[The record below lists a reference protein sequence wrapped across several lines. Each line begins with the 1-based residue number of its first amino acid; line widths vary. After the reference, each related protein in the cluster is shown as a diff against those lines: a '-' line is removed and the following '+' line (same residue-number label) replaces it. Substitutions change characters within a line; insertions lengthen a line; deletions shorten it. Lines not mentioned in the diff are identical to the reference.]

1 MIEDALASGRDTT
14 HVAPRSASPMP
25 ELAGNAPVLS
35 AGPRP
40 AVHGFRS
47 MRLRTVL
54 FASLLS
60 IGLLS
65 SAHAYERNWSIPAD
79 TGVIGVEQTQLDP
92 SWWVAR
98 QGQPDRVILDA
109 QAIAAQNAK
118 LMQLDDSMFDLDTLP
133 ASLDR
138 VRVAAWIEGLS
149 KRPTRTLYDERG
161 RTIANADLDAIVDN
175 VNLAAIPASQPTR
188 FGLVVHR
195 ADLRTFPTRT
205 RVFSSNDD
213 HDIDRFQ
220 ESGLFP
226 GDPVAIVHESRDGQW
241 LFVVNTRYAAWIEK
255 RLVAEGRRDDVLAYG
270 KRTPFRIVTG
280 ARATTVYTPEEPG
293 VSELQLDMGVR
304 VPVIADWPVGKA
316 VNGQHGYTSHVIE
329 LPVRNDDGSLR
340 FAPALLPRREPTA
353 DAPLALTP
361 RNLIQQGFK
370 FLGERYGWGHSYNAR
385 DCSGFVSEI
394 YRSMGVQLP
403 RNTSDQAVSPA
414 LNRIAFNEKDSHAKR
429 MAIVRELQVGD
440 LVYIPGHVMMVIGNL
455 DGEPYVIHDTT
466 GLSFAGPDGQTVR
479 AKTNGVT
486 VSPLTPLLFNG
497 KQTFVDRITNIQRIR
512 P

>member
-1 MIEDALASGRDTT
+1 
-14 HVAPRSASPMP
+14 
-25 ELAGNAPVLS
+25 
-35 AGPRP
+35 
-40 AVHGFRS
+40 
-47 MRLRTVL
+47 MRLRTALAV
-54 FASLLS
+54 SLLS
-60 IGLLS
+60 LGLFS
-65 SAHAYERNWSIPAD
+65 SAGAYQRTWSIPAE
-79 TGVIGVEQTQLDP
+79 TGVVGIEQAQLDP

-98 QGQPDRVILDA
+98 QDAPDRVILDA

-118 LMQLDDSMFDLDTLP
+118 LMQLDDSMFDLDAFP
-133 ASLDR
+133 ATLDR
-138 VRVAAWIEGLS
+138 ARVAGWVEGIS
-149 KRPTRTLYDERG
+149 TRPKRALYDERG
-161 RTIANADLDAIVDN
+161 QAFASSALDAIVEN
-175 VNLAAIPASQPTR
+175 VNLSAIPATQPTR

-195 ADLRTFPTRT
+195 ADLRAFPTRT

-220 ESGLFP
+220 ESALFP

-255 RLVAEGRRDDVLAYG
+255 RFVAHGSREDVLGYG
-270 KRTPFRIVTG
+270 KRTPMRIVTG

-293 VSELQLDMGVR
+293 VSDIQLDMGVR
-304 VPVIADWPVGKA
+304 VPVLADWPVGKP
-316 VNGQHGYTSHVIE
+316 VNGQDGYTSHIIQ
-329 LPVRNDDGSLR
+329 LPVRNDDGTLR
-340 FAPALLPRREPTA
+340 FAPALLPRREPTS

-361 RNLIQQGFK
+361 RNLIQQGFR

-394 YRSMGVQLP
+394 YRSMGVALP

-429 MAIVRELQVGD
+429 MAVVRDLQVGD
-440 LVYIPGHVMMVIGNL
+440 LVYIPGHVMMVIGNV

-466 GLSFAGPDGQTVR
+466 GLSFAGPDGKTVR

>member
-1 MIEDALASGRDTT
+1 MIEDVLAFGRMAD
-14 HVAPRSASPMP
+14 
-25 ELAGNAPVLS
+25 APV
-35 AGPRP
+35 PPKPRRP
-40 AVHGFRS
+40 AVAVSPATGALVHGSRV
-47 MRLRTVL
+47 MRLRTTL
-54 FASLLS
+54 ALSLLS
-60 IGLLS
+60 LGLLS
-65 SAHAYERNWSIPAD
+65 SAGAYERAWTIPAD
-79 TGVIGVEQTQLDP
+79 TGVVGIEQAQLEP

-98 QGQPDRVILDA
+98 QSEPDAVILDA
-109 QAIAAQNAK
+109 QAIAAQNAR
-118 LMQLDDSMFDLDTLP
+118 LMQLDDSMFDLDAMP
-133 ASLDR
+133 ATLDR
-138 VRVAAWIEGLS
+138 ARVAGWIGGLS
-149 KRPTRTLYDERG
+149 KRPARALYDERG
-161 RTIANADLDAIVDN
+161 KDVASSDLDAIVES
-175 VNLAAIPASQPTR
+175 VNLAAIPDSQPTR

-195 ADLRTFPTRT
+195 ADLRTFPTRM

-255 RLVAEGRRDDVLAYG
+255 RHVAEGKRDEVLGYG
-270 KRTPFRIVTG
+270 RKTPFRIVTG

-293 VSELQLDMGVR
+293 VSEVQLDMGVR
-304 VPVIADWPVGKA
+304 VPLIADWPIDKA
-316 VNGQHGYTSHVIE
+316 VNGQHGYTSHIIQ

-340 FAPALLPRREPTA
+340 FAPALLPRREPTS

-429 MAIVRELQVGD
+429 MAVVRELHVGD
-440 LVYIPGHVMMVIGNL
+440 LVYIPGHVMMVIGNVG
-455 DGEPYVIHDTT
+455 GEPYVIHDTT
-466 GLSFAGPDGQTVR
+466 GLSFAGPGGKTVR